1 MIDLSLVVRF
11 GLLLV
16 RPGMLV
22 MVAPVLGGTFAPTPV
37 KVAMTVLLA
46 LVLAPTVPVPAA
58 GNDVSLT
65 LIIAR
70 EVVEPGSRTLAA
82 LVNALGGDILDGEG
96 RLDRAELRR
105 RLFADAETRRTTEA
119 ILHPAILAELER
131 QAEHA
136 PGPYQVFVIPLL
148 VEAKLRQTVDRIL
161 VVDCPEEEQIRRL
174 RARDG
179 ESREAAARMLAA
191 QATRDERLAAADD
204 VVDNGGEAAD
214 LPGQVERLDR
224 QYREMAAKY

>member
-1 MIDLSLVVRF
+1 MLRV
-11 GLLLV
+11 GLT
-16 RPGMLV
+16 GG
-22 MVAPVLGGTFAPTPV
+22 VASGKSTVAALFAARGVPVLDT
-37 KVAMTVLLA
+37 
-46 LVLAPTVPVPAA
+46 
-58 GNDVSLT
+58 DV
-65 LIIAR
+65 IAR
-70 EVVEPGSRTLAA
+70 EVVEPGRPALDA
-82 LVNALGGDILDGEG
+82 LVASQGRRILGADG

-105 RLFADAETRRTTEA
+105 RLFGDEAVRREVEG
-119 ILHPAILAELER
+119 ILHPAIMAELRR
-131 QAEHA
+131 QSAA
-136 PGPYQVFVIPLL
+136 AGGPYQVFVIPLL

-191 QATRDERLAAADD
+191 QAARDERLAAADD